1 MRRALALLT
10 VALGLAGCGLGG
22 GDEEP
27 GGVELRVTRD
37 FGQRSIAT
45 ARRDGVRSGDTVM
58 RLLQSSQKKVETRYG
73 GRFVQ
78 SIGGLSGGGPEGRRD
93 WFFFVNGIESDEGA
107 AEYDL
112 RDGDRIQWDY
122 RNWQAAMS
130 IPAIVGAFPEPM
142 IKGAK
147 GKRYP
152 VRVECEDEQGAA
164 CKETKSRLR
173 AAGVKASSSALG
185 ADATRNVLRVLVAR
199 WPEPTLVQAATP
211 LKGKPD
217 ESGVF
222 ARFSGNRL
230 ELLDQRGGVAQ
241 TAAPGTGLVA
251 ALKPEPEEILWV
263 VTGVDTQGVERAAR
277 SLSATTLR
285 DAFAVAATPSG
296 PKDLPV
302 R

>member
-1 MRRALALLT
+1 MRRALALLA

-22 GDEEP
+22 GEEEP

-45 ARRDGVRSGDTVM
+45 TRRDGVRSGDTVM
-58 RLLQSSQKKVETRYG
+58 RLLQSSQKNVETRYG

-78 SIGGLSGGGPEGRRD
+78 SIGELSGGGPEGRRD

-107 AEYDL
+107 AEYGL

-122 RNWQAAMS
+122 RNWQATMS

-142 IKGAK
+142 IKGTK

-152 VRVECEDEQGAA
+152 VRVECEDEQGVA
-164 CKETKSRLR
+164 CKEAKSRLR

-185 ADATRNVLRVLVAR
+185 ADATRNVLRVIVAR
-199 WPEPTLVQAATP
+199 WPEPTLVQAATV
-211 LKGKPD
+211 LKGKPG

-222 ARFSGNRL
+222 ARFSGDRL
-230 ELLDQRGGVAQ
+230 ELLDQRGQVAQ
-241 TAAPGTGLVA
+241 TATPGTGLVA

-263 VTGVDTQGVERAAR
+263 VTGLDTPGVERAAR